1 MKNSFV
7 TILLTFAIAWQIMAQ
22 DSLDFLDKVNDKPKS
37 ATTVKQKEEATT
49 TVTKKVTD
57 KAVATTPTK
66 KKRSKKKNSKA
77 ASLAT
82 ETNANLNSNPVQT
95 NSTQTA
101 VVPVNPEPKNVSEPA
116 QKVEEEVSVSG
127 LWIDPK
133 IYVEPDGLP
142 GFGGDATLV
151 RSPSSNDKSLGNSG
165 STTVNKPLFSFS
177 EFFDKYKKAMLI
189 LGFIILF
196 AFYRLRMAR
205 PSSSSNNRPYRR

>member
-1 MKNSFV
+1 MKNSSV
-7 TILLTFAIAWQIMAQ
+7 TILLTFAISWQIMAQ

-37 ATTVKQKEEATT
+37 TATVKQKEEAATT

-57 KAVATTPTK
+57 KAVATTSTK
-66 KKRSKKKNSKA
+66 KKRSKKKKA
-77 ASLAT
+77 ASLAA
-82 ETNANLNSNPVQT
+82 ETNSNLNPNPVQT
-95 NSTQTA
+95 NPNQTA
-101 VVPVNPEPKNVSEPA
+101 VIPVNPEPKNLSEPVL
-116 QKVEEEVSVSG
+116 KVEEEVSVSG

-151 RSPSSNDKSLGNSG
+151 RSQNPDDKSLGNSV
-165 STTVNKPLFSFS
+165 STVASKPLFSFS

>member
-1 MKNSFV
+1 MKNSSV
-7 TILLTFAIAWQIMAQ
+7 TILLTFAISWQIMAQ

-37 ATTVKQKEEATT
+37 TTTVKQKEEAAT

-66 KKRSKKKNSKA
+66 KKRSKKSSSKA
-77 ASLAT
+77 TSLAT
-82 ETNANLNSNPVQT
+82 ETNANLNSNPTQI
-95 NSTQTA
+95 NSTQTT
-101 VVPVNPEPKNVSEPA
+101 VLPLNSEPKNVSEPA
-116 QKVEEEVSVSG
+116 QKVEEDVSVSG

-142 GFGGDATLV
+142 GFGGDATLI
-151 RSPSSNDKSLGNSG
+151 RSQNSDGKSLDSSG
-165 STTVNKPLFSFS
+165 STTANKPLFSFS